1 MKPTALLLVA
11 LTLLM
16 FLAFSACDDDDD
28 DNDAVGD
35 DDSSP
40 ADDDDNDDVSPVDDD
55 LTDDD
60 DNNDDDSSPVD
71 DDDDDATPDDDD
83 DDDDDDNDDATP
95 GDDDDDDD
103 DDTTPLDCPAVITRQ
118 PYLQLVTQTSMNVL
132 WRTDQEADS
141 FIEWGSTPDLG
152 HYVKSSDLVEKHDLK
167 IRHLS
172 PGTTY
177 YYKVRS
183 CLSETDVATFRT
195 APDAETPFN
204 FVAFSDNQ
212 YGWEIFTEVAA
223 LMETENPWLAI
234 SSGDCVND
242 GWVPATFEEQ
252 LFGPAASLWRST
264 PLYVAIGNH
273 EANSIF
279 FFESFHFPHEPQNYY
294 AFTFGNVYFIG
305 LAQDTAHWTIPGSP
319 QYKFLVESLSSE
331 EAQAADFRVL
341 FFHTPP
347 WTEGWPDYEG
357 EWLVRMFIVP
367 LMEQYGV
374 DVYFNG
380 HTHDF
385 ERGYRNG
392 VTSYI
397 IGGAGGDLDEWA
409 RDVEHIVY
417 YNNTV
422 HFYVS
427 VQVTSDT
434 MTINGVD
441 LQGNIFDTWE
451 IPKRK

>member
-1 MKPTALLLVA
+1 LKPTVFTLIFLALLAVIV
-11 LTLLM
+11 
-16 FLAFSACDDDDD
+16 FPACDDDDD
-28 DNDAVGD
+28 DNDNNTPVDDDTQTDDDDNDDNNTPVDDDTTTDDDD

-40 ADDDDNDDVSPVDDD
+40 ADDDNDD
-55 LTDDD
+55 LT
-60 DNNDDDSSPVD
+60 P
-71 DDDDDATPDDDD
+71 
-83 DDDDDDNDDATP
+83 DDDDNDDDTTP
-95 GDDDDDDD
+95 TDDDDDDD

-118 PYLQLVTQTSMNVL
+118 PYLQSATQTSMRVL
-132 WRTDQEADS
+132 WRTDEEADS
-141 FIEWGSTPDLG
+141 FIEWGATPDLG
-152 HYVKSSDLVEKHDLK
+152 NYVKKSDLVDKHDLK

-204 FVAFSDNQ
+204 FVAFADNQ
-212 YGWEIFTEVAA
+212 YGYEIFTEIAA

-234 SSGDCVND
+234 SAGDCVDN
-242 GWVPATFEEQ
+242 GWHQEDFEQQ
-252 LFGPAASLWRST
+252 LFGPGASLWRST
-264 PLYVAIGNH
+264 PLYVSIGNH

-279 FFESFHFPHEPQNYY
+279 FFESFHFPNEPYNYY
-294 AFTFGNVYFIG
+294 SFLFGNVFFVG
-305 LAQDTAHWTIPGSP
+305 LVQDTAHWTYPGSP
-319 QYKFLVESLSSE
+319 QYKFLIDSLTSE
-331 EAQAADFRVL
+331 EAQAADFRVV

-347 WTEGWPDYEG
+347 WCEGWEGYDG
-357 EWLVRMFIVP
+357 EWLVRLFIVP

-397 IGGAGGDLDEWA
+397 IGGAGGDLDPWA

-417 YNNTV
+417 YNNSV

-427 VQVTSDT
+427 VQVTSET

-441 LQGNIFDTWE
+441 QEGNIFDTWE